1 MGTGAKKKGAYPQQR
16 TEKIMSDGTAD
27 RNGGEGLAF
36 WVVGG
41 ILLLVMP
48 ALNIFPPEDSW
59 LHLSDFSLNRF
70 GKFLAFAI
78 LALGLDLIW
87 GYTGILSLGQGVF
100 FGLGA
105 YCMGMHMML
114 TIGKE
119 SVYGSDLPDFM
130 VWNQVKELPLFWKP
144 FFSFPAAVI
153 GAILVPMLFALVFGF
168 FAFRSRIKGVYFAI
182 ITQALA
188 LAAWLVFNRNDTN
201 LGGTNGLT
209 DFKQVIG
216 YRLSDPGTQ
225 RVLYVLTV
233 LCLGG
238 AYFLCRWIIRSRAGR
253 VLVAVRDSEKRVV
266 FSGYTPANY
275 KLFVFVVSAGLAG
288 LAGLLYA
295 PQVGIITPAQ
305 IGVLPSLEMVIWVAV
320 GGRGSLV
327 GAVLG
332 AVSVN
337 YGRSVLT
344 NYFPELWPFILG
356 GLFVLVVL
364 LFPDGLIGMMRKG
377 KSLLSQRKA
386 AEGKPTVSDEKTAV
400 SEGKR

>member
-1 MGTGAKKKGAYPQQR
+1 
-16 TEKIMSDGTAD
+16 MSDGTPATN
-27 RNGGEGLAF
+27 RGEGLAF

-48 ALNIFPPEDSW
+48 ALNVFPPEDSW
-59 LHLSDFSLNRF
+59 FHLSDFSLNRF

-105 YCMGMHMML
+105 YCMGMHLML

-144 FFSFPAAVI
+144 FFSFPVAVV

-288 LAGLLYA
+288 LSGLLYA

-364 LFPDGLIGMMRKG
+364 LFPDGLVGIIRKG
-377 KSLLSQRKA
+377 KSLLNQRKA
-386 AEGKPTVSDEKTAV
+386 VEGKPTVSDEKTAV

>member
-1 MGTGAKKKGAYPQQR
+1 
-16 TEKIMSDGTAD
+16 MSKGTAD
-27 RNGGEGLAF
+27 TNRSGGLGF

-41 ILLLVMP
+41 ILLVVMP
-48 ALNIFPPEDSW
+48 LLNVLPSEDSW
-59 LHLSDFSLNRF
+59 FHLSDFSLNRF

-144 FFSFPAAVI
+144 FYSFPVAVI

-225 RVLYVLTV
+225 RALYVITV
-233 LCLGG
+233 LCLG
-238 AYFLCRWIIRSRAGR
+238 ASYLLCRWIIRTRAGR

-266 FSGYTPANY
+266 FSGYTPPNY
-275 KLFVFVVSAGLAG
+275 KLFVFVVAAGLAG

-320 GGRGSLV
+320 GGRGSLA

-364 LFPDGLIGMMRKG
+364 LFPDGLVGILRKG
-377 KSLLSQRKA
+377 KGLLSQRKA
-386 AEGKPTVSDEKTAV
+386 ADEKLAALDEKAAV
-400 SEGKR
+400 TEGKR

>member
-1 MGTGAKKKGAYPQQR
+1 
-16 TEKIMSDGTAD
+16 MSDGTTDTNRA
-27 RNGGEGLAF
+27 GGTAF
-36 WVVGG
+36 WVVGA

-48 ALNIFPPEDSW
+48 ALNLLPPEDSW
-59 LHLSDFSLNRF
+59 FHLSDFSLNRF
-70 GKFLAFAI
+70 GKFLAFGI

-105 YCMGMHMML
+105 YCMSMHMML

-119 SVYGSDLPDFM
+119 SVYGSDMPDFM

-144 FFSFPAAVI
+144 FYSFPAAVI
-153 GAILVPMLFALVFGF
+153 GAILVPMLFALIFGF

-188 LAAWLVFNRNDTN
+188 LVAWLVFNRNDTN

-209 DFKQVIG
+209 DFKQIIG
-216 YRLSDPGTQ
+216 YRLSEPGTQ
-225 RVLYVLTV
+225 RVLYLLTV
-233 LCLGG
+233 LCLG
-238 AYFLCRWIIRSRAGR
+238 ASYLFCQWIIRSRAGR

-275 KLFVFVVSAGLAG
+275 KLFVFVVAAALAG
-288 LAGLLYA
+288 LAGMLYA

-320 GGRGSLV
+320 GGRASLA

-364 LFPDGLIGMMRKG
+364 MFPDGLIGMMRKG
-377 KSLLSQRKA
+377 KDLLRQKKSGEEKPVVPN
-386 AEGKPTVSDEKTAV
+386 GKIAV
-400 SEGKR
+400 PEGKR

>member
-1 MGTGAKKKGAYPQQR
+1 
-16 TEKIMSDGTAD
+16 MSDGTTSTN
-27 RNGGEGLAF
+27 RGGGLAF
-36 WVVGG
+36 WAVGF
-41 ILLLVMP
+41 ILLVAMP
-48 ALNIFPPEDSW
+48 LLNIVPPEDSW

-70 GKFLAFAI
+70 GKYLAYAI

-144 FFSFPAAVI
+144 FYSFPAAVI
-153 GAILVPMLFALVFGF
+153 GGILVPVLFASVFGF

-188 LAAWLVFNRNDTN
+188 LVAWLVFNRNDTK

-209 DFKQVIG
+209 DFKQVLG
-216 YRLSDPGTQ
+216 YRLSEPGTQ
-225 RVLYVLTV
+225 RALYIITV

-238 AYFLCRWIIRSRAGR
+238 AYLLCRWIIRSRAGR
-253 VLVAVRDSEKRVV
+253 VLVAVRDSEQRVV

-275 KLFVFVVSAGLAG
+275 KLFVFVVAAGLAG
-288 LAGLLYA
+288 LAGMLYA

-320 GGRGSLV
+320 GGRGSLA

-332 AVSVN
+332 AISVN
-337 YGRSVLT
+337 YGRSILT

-364 LFPDGLIGMMRKG
+364 LFPDGLVGIIRKG
-377 KSLLSQRKA
+377 MSLLRQREAGVGKA
-386 AEGKPTVSDEKTAV
+386 AV

>member
-1 MGTGAKKKGAYPQQR
+1 MSEGATGTNR
-16 TEKIMSDGTAD
+16 S
-27 RNGGEGLAF
+27 GGMAF
-36 WVVGG
+36 WVVGA
-41 ILLLVMP
+41 ILLVAMP
-48 ALNIFPPEDSW
+48 LLNVLPPEDSW
-59 LHLSDFSLNRF
+59 FHLSDFSLNRF

-144 FFSFPAAVI
+144 FYSFPAAVI
-153 GAILVPMLFALVFGF
+153 GAMLVPMVFALVFGF

-209 DFKQVIG
+209 DFKQLIG
-216 YRLSDPGTQ
+216 YRLSEPGTQ
-225 RVLYVLTV
+225 RVLYIVTV
-233 LCLGG
+233 FCLGG
-238 AYFLCRWIIRSRAGR
+238 SYLLCQWIIRSRAGR
-253 VLVAVRDSEKRVV
+253 VLVAVRDSEQRVV
-266 FSGYTPANY
+266 FSGYTPPNY

-320 GGRGSLV
+320 GGRGSLA

-364 LFPDGLIGMMRKG
+364 LFPDGMVGMIRKG
-377 KSLLSQRKA
+377 KSLLSRRKA
-386 AEGKPTVSDEKTAV
+386 GEEKAVVPEGKTAV
-400 SEGKR
+400 PEGKR

>member
-1 MGTGAKKKGAYPQQR
+1 
-16 TEKIMSDGTAD
+16 MSDGTTD
-27 RNGGEGLAF
+27 TNRSGGLGFA
-36 WVVGG
+36 VIGA
-41 ILLLVMP
+41 ILLVVMP
-48 ALNIFPPEDSW
+48 LLNLLPPEDSW
-59 LHLSDFSLNRF
+59 FHLSDFSLNRF

-130 VWNQVKELPLFWKP
+130 VWNQVKELPFFWKP
-144 FFSFPAAVI
+144 FYSFPAAVI
-153 GAILVPMLFALVFGF
+153 GALLVPMAFALVFGF

-209 DFKQVIG
+209 DFKQVLG
-216 YRLSDPGTQ
+216 YRLSEPGTQ
-225 RVLYVLTV
+225 RALYVITV
-233 LCLGG
+233 LCLG
-238 AYFLCRWIIRSRAGR
+238 ATYLLCRWIIRSRAGR

-266 FSGYTPANY
+266 FSGYTPPSY

-320 GGRGSLV
+320 GGRGSLA

-364 LFPDGLIGMMRKG
+364 LFPDGMVGMIRKG
-377 KSLLSQRKA
+377 KSLLTQRKA
-386 AEGKPTVSDEKTAV
+386 AEEKPAV
-400 SEGKR
+400 PDRKVAVPEAKR

>member
-1 MGTGAKKKGAYPQQR
+1 
-16 TEKIMSDGTAD
+16 MSDGTTDTNRA
-27 RNGGEGLAF
+27 GGMAF
-36 WVVGG
+36 WVVGA

-48 ALNIFPPEDSW
+48 LLNLLPPEDSW
-59 LHLSDFSLNRF
+59 MHLSDFSLNRF

-119 SVYGSDLPDFM
+119 SVYGSDMPDFM
-130 VWNQVKELPLFWKP
+130 VWNQVKELPFFWKP
-144 FFSFPAAVI
+144 FYSFPAAVI
-153 GAILVPMLFALVFGF
+153 GALLVPMAFALVFGF

-209 DFKQVIG
+209 DFKQVLG
-216 YRLSDPGTQ
+216 YRLSEAGTQ
-225 RVLYVLTV
+225 RALYVITV
-233 LCLGG
+233 VCLG
-238 AYFLCRWIIRSRAGR
+238 ATYLLCRWIIRSRAGR

-320 GGRGSLV
+320 GGRGSLA

-377 KSLLSQRKA
+377 KSLLTRRKA
-386 AEGKPTVSDEKTAV
+386 GEGKPTMPDEKTV
-400 SEGKR
+400 VPEGKH

>member
-1 MGTGAKKKGAYPQQR
+1 M
-16 TEKIMSDGTAD
+16 
-27 RNGGEGLAF
+27 AF
-36 WVVGG
+36 WVVGA

-48 ALNIFPPEDSW
+48 LLNVLPPEDSW
-59 LHLSDFSLNRF
+59 FHLSDFSLNRF

-105 YCMGMHMML
+105 YCMGMHLML

-119 SVYGSDLPDFM
+119 SVYGSDMPDFM

-144 FFSFPAAVI
+144 FYSFPAAVI
-153 GAILVPMLFALVFGF
+153 GALLVPMAFALVFGF

-216 YRLSDPGTQ
+216 YRLSEPGTQ
-225 RVLYVLTV
+225 RVLYVITV
-233 LCLGG
+233 LCLG
-238 AYFLCRWIIRSRAGR
+238 ASYLLCQWIIRSRAGR

-320 GGRGSLV
+320 GGRASLA

-337 YGRSVLT
+337 YGRSILT

-377 KSLLSQRKA
+377 KSLLRQRKSD
-386 AEGKPTVSDEKTAV
+386 EGKSAVPDEKTV
-400 SEGKR
+400 VPEGKH

>member
-1 MGTGAKKKGAYPQQR
+1 MT
-16 TEKIMSDGTAD
+16 DGTTGT
-27 RNGGEGLAF
+27 NHGGGLAF

-48 ALNIFPPEDSW
+48 ALNILPSEDSW
-59 LHLSDFSLNRF
+59 FHLSDFSLNRF

-105 YCMGMHMML
+105 YCMGMHLML

-119 SVYGSDLPDFM
+119 SVYGSDMPDFM

-144 FFSFPAAVI
+144 FYSFPAAVI
-153 GAILVPMLFALVFGF
+153 GAILVPMVFALVFGF

-216 YRLSDPGTQ
+216 YRLSEPGTQ

-233 LCLGG
+233 LCLG
-238 AYFLCRWIIRSRAGR
+238 ASYLLCRWIIRSRAGR

-320 GGRGSLV
+320 GGRASLA

-337 YGRSVLT
+337 YGRSILT

-364 LFPDGLIGMMRKG
+364 LFPDGLIGIMRKG
-377 KSLLSQRKA
+377 KSLLTRRKA
-386 AEGKPTVSDEKTAV
+386 GEGTPTVPDEKTV
-400 SEGKR
+400 VPEGKH

>member
-1 MGTGAKKKGAYPQQR
+1 
-16 TEKIMSDGTAD
+16 MSDGTTATN
-27 RNGGEGLAF
+27 RGEGMAF

-48 ALNIFPPEDSW
+48 ALNILPSEDSW
-59 LHLSDFSLNRF
+59 FHLSDFSLNRF

-105 YCMGMHMML
+105 YCMGMHLML

-144 FFSFPAAVI
+144 FFSFPVAVI

-288 LAGLLYA
+288 LSGLLYA

-364 LFPDGLIGMMRKG
+364 LFPDGLVGIIRKG

-386 AEGKPTVSDEKTAV
+386 GVEKTAVPDEKTAV

>member
-1 MGTGAKKKGAYPQQR
+1 
-16 TEKIMSDGTAD
+16 MSDGTTD
-27 RNGGEGLAF
+27 TNRSGGLGFA
-36 WVVGG
+36 VVGA
-41 ILLLVMP
+41 ILLVVMP
-48 ALNIFPPEDSW
+48 LLNLLPPEDSW
-59 LHLSDFSLNRF
+59 FHLSDFSLNRF

-119 SVYGSDLPDFM
+119 SVYGSDMPDFM
-130 VWNQVKELPLFWKP
+130 VWNQVKELPFFWKP
-144 FFSFPAAVI
+144 FYSFPAAVI
-153 GAILVPMLFALVFGF
+153 GALLVPMAFALVFGF

-209 DFKQVIG
+209 DFKQVLG

-225 RVLYVLTV
+225 RALYVITV
-233 LCLGG
+233 LCLGA
-238 AYFLCRWIIRSRAGR
+238 AYLLCRWIIRSRAGR

-266 FSGYTPANY
+266 FSGYTPPSY

-320 GGRGSLV
+320 GGRGSLA

-364 LFPDGLIGMMRKG
+364 LFPDGMVGMIRKG
-377 KSLLSQRKA
+377 KSLLTQRKA
-386 AEGKPTVSDEKTAV
+386 AEEKPAV
-400 SEGKR
+400 PDRKVAVPEGKR